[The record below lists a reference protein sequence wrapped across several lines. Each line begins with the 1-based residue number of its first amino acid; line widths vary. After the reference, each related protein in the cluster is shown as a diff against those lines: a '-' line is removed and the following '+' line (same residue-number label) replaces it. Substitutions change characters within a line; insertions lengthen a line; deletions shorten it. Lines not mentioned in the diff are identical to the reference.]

1 MKELKFVHITKTGG
15 SSVEITGIQNGIEWG
30 RFHSE
35 YGWWH
40 SFLPL
45 KNESFKKKYNWFTV
59 VRNPYSRI
67 VSEFYCPWA
76 IGFDQKTL
84 DVEVFNKIIIE
95 KIQQRS
101 STVIWDGIIYCGD
114 HWSEQ
119 HKYIDENVS
128 HILKFENLQQEFND
142 LMKIYNLNIELNIR
156 QNKSFKIFNE
166 KNLSKKTIDLI
177 NEVYDKDFSFFNY
190 QKLYESKN

>member
-15 SSVEITGIQNGIEWG
+15 SSVEDIGIKYGIEWG

-45 KNESFKKKYNWFTV
+45 KNESFKKKYNWFTI

-76 IGFDQKTL
+76 RGFDQKTL

-101 STVIWDGIIYCGD
+101 SIGC

-119 HKYIDENVS
+119 YKYIDENVS
-128 HILKFENLQQEFND
+128 HILKFENLKQEFND
-142 LMKIYNLNIELNIR
+142 LMKIYNLNIQFNIH

-190 QKLYESKN
+190 QKLYESEN